1 MLDELRTQ
9 HREIARLK
17 FEGMTPVD
25 IAKQTNMALGTVY
38 CILSDPLCK
47 AAIDKLNDE
56 ADRNIVDVRRK
67 LVAMNAK
74 ALETLEA
81 CMDQTISPSV
91 QLAAAKDVLDRNGYV
106 PHIKVDHMHLHLTKE
121 ELDGIKERAR
131 MTMNFPSE
139 DDIPVISEAV
149 IDPPE

>member
-1 MLDELRTQ
+1 
-9 HREIARLK
+9 
-17 FEGMTPVD
+17 
-25 IAKQTNMALGTVY
+25 
-38 CILSDPLCK
+38 
-47 AAIDKLNDE
+47 
-56 ADRNIVDVRRK
+56 
-67 LVAMNAK
+67 MNSK

-139 DDIPVISEAV
+139 DDIPVIPEAT
-149 IDPPE
+149 IDSSD